1 MICIVFSISI
11 TGRKL
16 LLGFA
21 QPIFQPGALFLIHTE
36 AVSRSGERP
45 AADLFGII
53 PHGLLHQG
61 TQFRIPLDETRRKLA
76 VQPEHV
82 MQDEHLTVAVG
93 PRPYADGGNGNP
105 GRNRRR
111 ERCGNGLKHNGETPG
126 VFERR
131 RLIKQ
136 LPCCF
141 GALALH
147 LEAAKL
153 RGPLEASPICPMTG
167 MPAPTSARI

>member
-21 QPIFQPGALFLIHTE
+21 QPIFQPGALFLIHIE
-36 AVSRSGERP
+36 AVRRSGERP
-45 AADLFGII
+45 AADLFGIV

-82 MQDEHLTVAVG
+82 MQDEHLPVAVG

-111 ERCGNGLKHNGETPG
+111 ERRGNGLK
-126 VFERR
+126 
-131 RLIKQ
+131 
-136 LPCCF
+136 PCTLKPPSC
-141 GALALH
+141 AD
-147 LEAAKL
+147 
-153 RGPLEASPICPMTG
+153 R
-167 MPAPTSARI
+167 

>member
-82 MQDEHLTVAVG
+82 MQDEYLDRRSRPLPLCRWWERKPG
-93 PRPYADGGNGNP
+93 P
-105 GRNRRR
+105 
-111 ERCGNGLKHNGETPG
+111 
-126 VFERR
+126 
-131 RLIKQ
+131 
-136 LPCCF
+136 
-141 GALALH
+141 
-147 LEAAKL
+147 
-153 RGPLEASPICPMTG
+153 
-167 MPAPTSARI
+167 